1 MTDPT
6 SIEQAKALAKSLR
19 KALAAEG
26 VIVGHSEALERIAR
40 QQGARDWNTLAARLA
55 KAAPLPAFSLHQK
68 VRGRYLG
75 QAFKGEITAIA
86 KSGPHYALTIRFDE
100 PVDVVRFEGFSNLRR
115 TVRGVVDKDGRSIAK
130 TSDGAP
136 HLMVGALT
144 AQ

>member
-26 VIVGHSEALERIAR
+26 VIVGHSEALEQIAR

-55 KAAPLPAFSLHQK
+55 KAGPSPAFSLHQK

-75 QAFKGEITAIA
+75 QTFEGVVTTLA
-86 KSGPHYALTIRFDE
+86 KTGPHYALTIRFDE
-100 PVDVVRFEGFSNLRR
+100 PVDVVRFESFSNIRR
-115 TVRGVVDKDGRSIAK
+115 TVRGVVDQDGRSIAK

-136 HLMVGALT
+136 HLLVSALGGG
-144 AQ
+144 